1 MSPAC
6 SDCIYHN
13 PHMNICHVYV
23 LPPANA
29 RRYPHL
35 CGPEAKGFRPI
46 VMHKRPVPKK
56 DEVFK
61 PDNDQVNDF

>member
-1 MSPAC
+1 MSPSC
-6 SDCIYHN
+6 FNCIYHN
-13 PHMNICHVYV
+13 PQMNICYAYA

-35 CGPEAKGFRPI
+35 CGPDAKGFRHVILRRRRIPE
-46 VMHKRPVPKK
+46 K

-61 PDNDQVNDF
+61 PENDQVNDF